1 MIRCLLFDVDD
12 TLMDYHQAEMQIL
25 RRIFAENGKVPS
37 QAELDDLWEKSWLY
51 WNLRGLHETW
61 REEIQRDYVRLYRNA
76 VTDYCAYMRRKYD
89 LKQDE
94 NALYELFGR
103 YLGEAVT
110 LYDDVLP
117 VLKMLKGYF
126 VLCAASNALSDCQ
139 RPRLRAMGIRF
150 DHIFLSEEM
159 GTIKPA
165 QAFFRKAA
173 QAAGCETAE
182 CMMVGDS
189 LSSDIAGAQKAGMK
203 TCWIN
208 RAGRALSGEIRPD
221 AVIQN
226 LHQLLEIKEIR
237 EGFQNDRI

>member
-1 MIRCLLFDVDD
+1 M
-12 TLMDYHQAEMQIL
+12 
-25 RRIFAENGKVPS
+25 
-37 QAELDDLWEKSWLY
+37 
-51 WNLRGLHETW
+51 RG
-61 REEIQRDYVRLYRNA
+61 
-76 VTDYCAYMRRKYD
+76 KYD

-94 NALYELFGR
+94 NVLYELFGR

-139 RPRLRAMGIRF
+139 RPRLRAIGIRF

-173 QAAGCETAE
+173 QAAAVVKGTAPDDPQAGCETAE

-208 RAGRALSGEIRPD
+208 RAGRALSGEIQPD

-237 EGFQNDRI
+237 EGLQNDRI

>member
-1 MIRCLLFDVDD
+1 
-12 TLMDYHQAEMQIL
+12 MDYHQAEMQIL

-51 WNLRGLHETW
+51 WNMRGLHETW
-61 REEIQRDYVRLYRNA
+61 REEIQRDYVRLYRDA

-117 VLKMLKGYF
+117 VLKMLKGCF

-208 RAGRALSGEIRPD
+208 RTGRALSGEIQPD

-226 LHQLLEIKEIR
+226 LHQLLKIKEIR